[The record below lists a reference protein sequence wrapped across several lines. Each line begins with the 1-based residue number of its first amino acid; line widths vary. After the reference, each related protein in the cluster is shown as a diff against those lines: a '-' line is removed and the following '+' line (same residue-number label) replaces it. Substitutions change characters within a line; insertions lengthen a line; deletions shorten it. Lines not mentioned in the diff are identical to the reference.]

1 MSRRVPARRSPRRRP
16 TLIHLTTTDISLA
29 LLLQPQLKAFAD
41 AGYDVIGMSAPGPYV
56 DDLARDGIRHEPIK
70 HFTRRM
76 APQHDALALRELRR
90 AFRRL
95 QPDIVHTHNPKPGVL
110 GRLAARWVRVPA
122 VVNTVH
128 GLYALPSDRA
138 AKRWLVY
145 GLERVAARCSDAE
158 LVQNVED
165 IPVLDHL
172 GIRAPKVRLLGNGI
186 DLSRFDAAAGR
197 ARRAGARAE
206 LEIDESTIVV
216 GAVGRLVAEKGYR
229 ELFAA
234 ARALKTTAPNVLM
247 LVVGPDDTD
256 KPDAITSIE
265 LSQAT
270 AMGGVRFLGEQRD
283 VERLYAAMDVF
294 IIASWREG
302 FSRSGMEAA
311 AMGLPVIATDVRG
324 CRQVVDHE
332 RTGLLIP
339 VRDPEAIVEAVQRLA
354 ADADLRRRM
363 GDAGADMARRE
374 FDQQRVIDI
383 TLATYAEV
391 LGGEPVTS

>member
-1 MSRRVPARRSPRRRP
+1 MHRRP
-16 TLIHLTTTDISLA
+16 LLIHLTTTDISLA
-29 LLLQPQLKAFAD
+29 LLLQPQLEAFAD

-56 DDLARDGIRHEPIK
+56 EGLTQDGIHHEPVA

-76 APQHDALALRELRR
+76 APHHDALALAELRR

-95 QPDIVHTHNPKPGVL
+95 RPDIVHTHNPKPGVL
-110 GRLAARWVRVPA
+110 GRLAARGARVPA
-122 VVNTVH
+122 VINTVH

-138 AKRWLVY
+138 ARRWIVY
-145 GLERVAARCSDAE
+145 GLERAAAKCSDAE

-165 IPVLDHL
+165 IPVLHHL

-186 DLSRFDAAAGR
+186 DLSRFDASAGR
-197 ARRAGARAE
+197 QVRAATRAE
-206 LEIDESTIVV
+206 LGIDHDTIVV

-234 ARALKTTAPNVLM
+234 ARALKITTPKVLM
-247 LVVGPDDTD
+247 LVVGPADTD
-256 KPDAITSIE
+256 KHDAITSTE
-265 LSQAT
+265 LSEAT
-270 AMGGVRFLGEQRD
+270 ATGAVRFLGERRD
-283 VERLYAAMDVF
+283 VERLYAVMDVF

-339 VRDPEAIVEAVQRLA
+339 LRDPAAIADAVRRLA
-354 ADADLRRRM
+354 SDPDLRRKM
-363 GDAGADMARRE
+363 GAAGVDMARRE

-383 TLATYAEV
+383 TLATYDEV
-391 LGGEPVTS
+391 LGREQVAS

>member
-1 MSRRVPARRSPRRRP
+1 
-16 TLIHLTTTDISLA
+16 
-29 LLLQPQLKAFAD
+29 LLQPQLKAFVD

-56 DDLARDGIRHEPIK
+56 DELTRDGIRHVPVK

-76 APQHDALALRELRR
+76 APQHDALALGELRR
-90 AFRRL
+90 EFRHL

-110 GRLAARWVRVPA
+110 GRLAARSARVPA

-138 AKRWLVY
+138 LKRWVVY
-145 GLERVAARCSDAE
+145 GLERAAARFSDAE

-165 IPVLDHL
+165 LPVLHRL

-186 DLSRFDAAAGR
+186 DLSRFDATASGADR
-197 ARRAGARAE
+197 TAARAE
-206 LEIDESTIVV
+206 LDIDDATIVV

-234 ARALKTTAPNVLM
+234 ARRLRETSPNVQL
-247 LVVGPDDTD
+247 LIIGPTD
-256 KPDAITSIE
+256 ADKHDAITAE
-265 LSQAT
+265 ECREAEAT
-270 AMGGVRFLGEQRD
+270 AGVRFLGERRD

-311 AMGLPVIATDVRG
+311 AMGVPVIATDVRG
-324 CRQVVDHE
+324 CRQVVEHE

-339 VRDPEAIVEAVQRLA
+339 VRDADAIVGAVRRLA
-354 ADADLRRRM
+354 ENTDLRRTM
-363 GDAGADMARRE
+363 GEAGVELARRE
-374 FDQQRVIDI
+374 FDQRRVIDI
-383 TLATYAEV
+383 TLATYADV
-391 LGGEPVTS
+391 LGREPVPS

>member
-1 MSRRVPARRSPRRRP
+1 MSHRRP
-16 TLIHLTTTDISLA
+16 RLIHLTTTDISLA
-29 LLLQPQLKAFAD
+29 LLLQPQLEAFVD
-41 AGYDVIGMSAPGPYV
+41 AGYDVIGMSAAGPYV
-56 DDLARDGIRHEPIK
+56 DSLVRDGIRHEPVR

-76 APQHDALALRELRR
+76 APRHDVLALGELRR

-110 GRLAARWVRVPA
+110 GRLAARSARVPA

-128 GLYALPSDRA
+128 GLYALPTDRA
-138 AKRWLVY
+138 AKRWVVY
-145 GLERVAARCSDAE
+145 GLERAAARCSDAE

-165 IPVLDHL
+165 VPVLHHL

-186 DLSRFDAAAGR
+186 DLSRFDAS
-197 ARRAGARAE
+197 ARGADRVAARAE
-206 LEIDESTIVV
+206 LGIADDTIVL

-234 ARALKTTAPNVLM
+234 ARQLKVTTPKVRL
-247 LVVGPDDTD
+247 LVVGPSDDD
-256 KPDAITSIE
+256 KHDAMSSAE
-265 LSQAT
+265 CSEA
-270 AMGGVRFLGEQRD
+270 AAAADVRFLGERHD
-283 VERLYAAMDVF
+283 VERVYAAMDIY

-332 RTGLLIP
+332 STGLLIP
-339 VRDPEAIVEAVQRLA
+339 VRDPEAMAAAVARLA
-354 ADADLRRRM
+354 ADADLRRKM
-363 GDAGADMARRE
+363 GDAGVELARRE

-383 TLATYAEV
+383 TLETYADV
-391 LGGEPVTS
+391 LGRRR

>member
-1 MSRRVPARRSPRRRP
+1 MRGRRV
-16 TLIHLTTTDISLA
+16 LIHLTTTDISLA
-29 LLLQPQLKAFAD
+29 LLLQPQLRAFAD

-56 DDLARDGIRHEPIK
+56 DDLTRDGIRHEPVA

-76 APQHDALALRELRR
+76 APHHDALALAELRR
-90 AFRRL
+90 AFRRIE
-95 QPDIVHTHNPKPGVL
+95 PDIVHTHNPKPGVL
-110 GRLAARWVRVPA
+110 GRLAARAARVPA

-138 AKRWLVY
+138 AKRLVVY
-145 GLERVAARCSDAE
+145 GLERLAAKCSQAE
-158 LVQNVED
+158 LVQNEED
-165 IPVLDHL
+165 VPVLDRL
-172 GIRAPKVRLLGNGI
+172 GICAPKVRLLGNGI
-186 DLSRFDAAAGR
+186 DLARFDAAAGVANR
-197 ARRAGARAE
+197 AAVRAE
-206 LEIDESTIVV
+206 LEIDDETIVV

-234 ARALKTTAPNVLM
+234 ARALRSTAPNVRV
-247 LVVGPDDTD
+247 LVVGPADTD
-256 KPDAITSIE
+256 KADAISQTELTDARATS
-265 LSQAT
+265 
-270 AMGGVRFLGEQRD
+270 GVRFLGERRD

-324 CRQVVDHE
+324 CRQVVEHE

-339 VRDPEAIVEAVQRLA
+339 VRDAAAIRDAVTRLA
-354 ADADLRRRM
+354 AHADLRRKM
-363 GDAGADMARRE
+363 GEAGVDLARRE

-383 TLATYAEV
+383 TLATYDDV
-391 LGGEPVTS
+391 LSSR

>member
-1 MSRRVPARRSPRRRP
+1 MSRRP

-29 LLLQPQLKAFAD
+29 LLLQPQLRAYTD
-41 AGYDVIGMSAPGPYV
+41 AGYDVIGMSASGPYV
-56 DDLARDGIRHEPIK
+56 EDLERDGIRHESVR

-76 APQHDALALRELRR
+76 APLQDVLALSELRR

-95 QPDIVHTHNPKPGVL
+95 QPDIVHTHNPKPGVF
-110 GRLAARWVRVPA
+110 GRLAARAARVPA

-128 GLYALPSDRA
+128 GLYALPTDRA
-138 AKRWLVY
+138 AKRLAVY
-145 GLERVAARCSDAE
+145 GLERAAARCSDAE

-165 IPVLDHL
+165 VPVLHRL

-186 DLSRFDAAAGR
+186 DLARFNPSTRSANRAA
-197 ARRAGARAE
+197 ARAE
-206 LEIDESTIVV
+206 LGIADDTIVV

-229 ELFAA
+229 ELFVA
-234 ARALKTTAPNVLM
+234 ARELKVTSPNVRL
-247 LVVGPDDTD
+247 LVVGPTDDD
-256 KPDAITSIE
+256 KHDAISSTE
-265 LSQAT
+265 CAE
-270 AMGGVRFLGEQRD
+270 AAAAADVRFLGERRD
-283 VERLYAAMDVF
+283 VERLYAAMDVY

-339 VRDPEAIVEAVQRLA
+339 VRDAEAISGAVRRLA
-354 ADADLRRRM
+354 ADADLRRKM
-363 GDAGADMARRE
+363 GDAGVELARRE

-383 TLATYAEV
+383 TLATYADV
-391 LGGEPVTS
+391 LGREP